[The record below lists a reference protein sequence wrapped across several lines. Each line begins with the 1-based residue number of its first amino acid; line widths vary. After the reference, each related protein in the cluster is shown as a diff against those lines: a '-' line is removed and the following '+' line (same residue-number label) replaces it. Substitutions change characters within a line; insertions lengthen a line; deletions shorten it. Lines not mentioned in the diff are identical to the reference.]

1 MDIIQNIDRT
11 IFHWINQSI
20 SNDFFDFF
28 FPLIREK
35 HIWLPLYLFLIAF
48 FIFNFKTKGI
58 VILLFAFLAVGI
70 SDFTS
75 SSIIK
80 PAVER
85 LRPCNDTGTNPH
97 IIPRVKCGKG
107 YSFPSSHASN
117 HFAIGTFFFLIFLS
131 ISKKF
136 SYFFLVWALLISI
149 AQVYVGVHYPLD
161 IFTGMILGSLIGFIE
176 FRFYKQIE
184 NRYFSQ

>member
-1 MDIIQNIDRT
+1 MDIIQNIDHT

-35 HIWLPLYLFLIAF
+35 SVWLPLYLFLIAF

-85 LRPCNDTGTNPH
+85 LRPCNDTETNPE
-97 IIPRVKCGKG
+97 IISRVKCGRG

-136 SYFFLVWALLISI
+136 SYFFLIWALLISI